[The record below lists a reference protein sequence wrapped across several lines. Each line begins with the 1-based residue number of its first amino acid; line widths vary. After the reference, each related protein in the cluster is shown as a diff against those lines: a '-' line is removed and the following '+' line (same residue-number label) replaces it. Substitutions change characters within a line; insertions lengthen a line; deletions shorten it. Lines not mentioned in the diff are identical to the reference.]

1 MLLPLALVAQLSV
14 AAHAPDTG
22 SVCAPVEVSIAARID
37 GTVVPHLTSAD
48 FGQLTVLRSS
58 AVPRV
63 SRERQ
68 GTSVMA
74 EWRFIV
80 VAPRA
85 GVYPIPAFEVRAG
98 SESARVPARR
108 YVAVDQRMTP
118 EPQVIADVRVDTGT
132 GRQLRGLA
140 APETVYVGQQANY
153 EVAVHLNRT
162 VRDRL
167 RRNPTFYPPDMPA
180 MLAYDIA
187 PGASDGGRK
196 VTAGGCFESLL
207 YRRALFP
214 LLPGRLVIP
223 PAQLSYALPL
233 SASFFSREETRE
245 LTTDSA
251 VVIAIAPPVA
261 GRPADYRGAVGTFT
275 VSSRLAAGNP
285 RVGDP
290 ITLIVRVAGSGNIK
304 LLPRPKLEV
313 PWASLV
319 AGDERVEADSS
330 GLRIR
335 GSKEFQWVLTP
346 IRDGDQVVPPV
357 HYPQFDPSRREYGES
372 VAPALPVS
380 VRAGTLAS
388 SDTASVVPPA
398 PIRRTYRG
406 DIAPPF
412 TQHGAFWLL
421 LALAPLPALAESW
434 RTRRRRLVLQRDAG
448 AVLRDVARRHGG
460 EPRRVRRAL
469 VEALAARLSIP
480 AEPFTRAGAL
490 ARALRLGGVSG
501 DIAADVEALLSQLDA
516 AAYAHAAA
524 PPDASARALALY
536 RRVDDEALHR
546 VELAGVS
553 PLALLLLAVGLGASA
568 LHASAQDPAAAF
580 SDGVQQYE
588 QRDFAAAES
597 TFRVV
602 TIAAPRAADAWAN
615 LGTAAFAAGDTV
627 TAVRGWRVALDFE
640 PASGDARAHLDDIAP
655 LGMRNPGWLP
665 ALPRSTVALCAAV
678 LWLAACAAAFARAR
692 GRLLPRAWVL
702 VAGGAAVL
710 VGASGLLLDERT
722 DVRKL
727 AVVRGADRLRDDP
740 TLGGDAGADVVRG
753 EIVRRLGQQGV
764 WVRVRVDGG
773 AEGWVSSDML
783 QPIAPGSD

>member
-1 MLLPLALVAQLSV
+1 MLLPLAIVAQLAV
-14 AAHAPDTG
+14 AAHAPDSG
-22 SVCAPVEVSIAARID
+22 SVCAPVEVSIAARLD
-37 GTVVPHLTSAD
+37 GNTVPHLSSAD

-63 SRERQ
+63 TREHQ
-68 GTSVMA
+68 GSSMMA

-80 VAPRA
+80 VAPHA
-85 GVYPIPAFEVRAG
+85 GTFPIPAFEVRAG
-98 SESARVPARR
+98 NEIGRAPARR

-187 PGASDGGRK
+187 PGASDGGRRI
-196 VTAGGCFESLL
+196 TAGGCFESLL

-251 VVIAIAPPVA
+251 VVIAVAPPAA
-261 GRPADYRGAVGTFT
+261 GRPADYRGAVGNFT
-275 VSSRLAAGNP
+275 VTSRVADGNP

-290 ITLIVRVAGSGNIK
+290 ITLVVRVAGEGNIK
-304 LLPRPKLEV
+304 LLPRPKVEV
-313 PWASLV
+313 PWATLV

-335 GSKEFQWVLTP
+335 GVKEFQWVLTP
-346 IRDGDQVVPPV
+346 AKEGDQLVPPV
-357 HYPQFDPSRREYGES
+357 HYPQFDPTRRTYGEAI
-372 VAPALPVS
+372 APAVS
-380 VRAGTLAS
+380 VRVRAGTLAS
-388 SDTASVVPPA
+388 SDTGAAAALA

-406 DIAPPF
+406 DIPPPF
-412 TQHGAFWLL
+412 SQHGAFWLL
-421 LALAPLPALAESW
+421 LAVAPLPALAESW
-434 RTRRRRLVLQRDAG
+434 RSRRRRLVLQRDAG
-448 AVLRDVARRHGG
+448 AVLQDVSRRNSV

-469 VEALAARLSIP
+469 VEALAARLNIP
-480 AEPFTRAGAL
+480 AEPFTRPGAL

-501 DIAADVEALLSQLDA
+501 EIAGEVESLLSQLDA
-516 AAYAHAAA
+516 ASYAHAQA
-524 PPDASARALALY
+524 PADAPARALALY

-546 VELAGVS
+546 IELAGVA
-553 PLALLLLAVGLGASA
+553 PLALMLLAIGLGATTLYA
-568 LHASAQDPAAAF
+568 ATKDPAAAF
-580 SDGVQQYE
+580 SDGVHEYE

-597 TFRVV
+597 TFRAV

-615 LGTAAFAAGDTV
+615 LGTAALAAGDTV

-640 PASGDARAHLDDIAP
+640 PATDDVRAQLDDMSP
-655 LGMRNPGWLP
+655 LGLRNPGWMPPLPVSTVP
-665 ALPRSTVALCAAV
+665 ALAAA
-678 LWLAACAAAFARAR
+678 LWLAACAVAFLRAR
-692 GRLLPRAWVL
+692 GRPIPRGWVL
-702 VAGGAAVL
+702 ATGSAALAVAAGGM
-710 VGASGLLLDERT
+710 LLEERT
-722 DVRKL
+722 DIRKL
-727 AVVRGADRLRDDP
+727 AVVRSADRLRDDP

-764 WVRVRVDGG
+764 WVRIRVDGG

-783 QPIAPGSD
+783 QPVAPGSD